1 MTLIFLQDE
10 QHEQCNKILRKHK
23 GQRVCLASTSLQRT
37 SQRAHVPTPESRSA
51 SRERWHL
58 PSTGN
63 GRVTHRWR
71 VEGGLLGGAERQ
83 EALLPCGVRRC
94 AVHAD
99 GQAGGGEPLVVEQ
112 LRVVLAG
119 THRLACDRIGQDGAP
134 GLATRRPGGWSAAM
148 KTLSRLAWHRD
159 LPESHRRTVVGT
171 VRSASSFPSK
181 GAGGRGEKGR
191 HCSRFRGT
199 AKDYPHPASVMFP
212 SVPPVWCGLCV
223 GGWLSF
229 KGNTGKRLVC

>member
-1 MTLIFLQDE
+1 MTLIFQQDE

-37 SQRAHVPTPESRSA
+37 PQRAHVPTPESRSA

-159 LPESHRRTVVGT
+159 LCNHL
-171 VRSASSFPSK
+171 ASQATSFPHREIWNK
-181 GAGGRGEKGR
+181 
-191 HCSRFRGT
+191 H
-199 AKDYPHPASVMFP
+199 
-212 SVPPVWCGLCV
+212 
-223 GGWLSF
+223 
-229 KGNTGKRLVC
+229 GKYFLLFILYIC